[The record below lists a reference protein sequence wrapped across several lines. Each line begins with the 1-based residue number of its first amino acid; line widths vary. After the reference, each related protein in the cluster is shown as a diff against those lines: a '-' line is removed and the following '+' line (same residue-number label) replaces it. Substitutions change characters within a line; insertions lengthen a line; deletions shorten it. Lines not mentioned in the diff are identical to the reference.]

1 MSQTIGSYPVSL
13 LISETSPT
21 ILPADMKKSKDKAKS
36 KELEAEKSEVIEIVE
51 IREEDLNINS
61 RTLWLKAQSALEM
74 GHHAYAIKLCHA
86 VLQENPGF
94 IDARK
99 LARSCALAANAGKK
113 IKKSFFGGGGLAL
126 MKVASL
132 GKKDPVAGMM
142 AVEKELA
149 KSPFDDQA
157 NDILYDCA
165 MRLNML
171 NTAAYAL
178 ENVRN
183 NASANTMLL
192 HKLAEH
198 YLARDF
204 PDKAADVYA
213 DIVKRDSSDT
223 DAIKG
228 SKDATARASMKK
240 QNWEEA
246 KGFRDV
252 MKDSSAAAELEASNR
267 AAMTRDQ
274 IQGKLA
280 MLLERLATDNK
291 NLVLTKEAANLYE
304 QLEDWTNSYVYYAR
318 AYELS
323 SMDVALQSKANYMKA
338 KSSELELATVKRAA
352 DENPENPELR
362 AQYEAMLN
370 ERTSQ
375 QVSEAQA
382 RVERNP
388 TDPQLRYELGL
399 ALYNAGNFSDAIP
412 HLQQATRNPHI
423 RTRVLL
429 LLGKTFRAKGMHDI
443 AIKQLSDAL
452 ADLHGMDGTKKEVL
466 YEKGLVHLDM
476 NDKKAALDSFKQIYE
491 VDYGYRDVAKR
502 VEESYTM

>member
-1 MSQTIGSYPVSL
+1 
-13 LISETSPT
+13 
-21 ILPADMKKSKDKAKS
+21 MKKSKDKAKA
-36 KELEAEKSEVIEIVE
+36 KELEAENAEVVEVVE
-51 IREEDLNINS
+51 IKEEDLPPDS
-61 RTLWLKAQSALEM
+61 RALWLKAQSALEM

-86 VLQENPGF
+86 VLEQHPGF

-99 LARSCALAANAGKK
+99 LARSCAVTANAGKK
-113 IKKSFFGGGGLAL
+113 IKKSFFGGGSLAM
-126 MKVASL
+126 MKIASL

-142 AVEKELA
+142 AVEHELA
-149 KSPFDDQA
+149 KNPYDDTA
-157 NDILYDCA
+157 NDVLYDCA

-171 NTAAYAL
+171 DTAAYAL

-204 PDKAADVYA
+204 PDKAADVYS
-213 DIVKRDSSDT
+213 DIVKRDSTDT
-223 DAIKG
+223 DAVKG
-228 SKDATARASMKK
+228 AKDAVARASMKK

-252 MKDSSAAAELEASNR
+252 MKNTEEAAKLEASNR

-274 IQGKLA
+274 IQEKLGDLTA
-280 MLLERLATDNK
+280 RYAADENNLLLA
-291 NLVLTKEAANLYE
+291 KEIANLYE
-304 QLEDWTNSYVYYAR
+304 QLEDWTNSYAYYAR
-318 AYELS
+318 AFELS
-323 SMDVALQSKANYMKA
+323 SMDVALQSKADFMKSKA
-338 KSSELELATVKRAA
+338 SEVELADVKRAS
-352 DENPENPELR
+352 DENPQDAELR
-362 AQYEAMLN
+362 KKYETMLKA
-370 ERTSQ
+370 RTEQ
-375 QVSEAQA
+375 QVTEARA
-382 RVERNP
+382 AVERNP

-399 ALYNAGNFSDAIP
+399 ALYNSGNYSDAIP

-429 LLGKTFRAKGMHDI
+429 LLGKTFRSKGMHDLS
-443 AIKQLSDAL
+443 IKQLSDAL
-452 ADLHGMDGTKKEVL
+452 EDLHGMDSTKKEIL

-476 NDKKAALDSFKQIYE
+476 NDKQAALDSFKQIYE

-502 VEESYTM
+502 VEESYSM

>member
-1 MSQTIGSYPVSL
+1 
-13 LISETSPT
+13 
-21 ILPADMKKSKDKAKS
+21 MKKSKDKS
-36 KELEAEKSEVIEIVE
+36 KNNDLETGKLDFVEVVE
-51 IREEDLNINS
+51 IAEEKLTPDS

-86 VLQENPGF
+86 VLEQYPGF
-94 IDARK
+94 IDARR
-99 LARSCALAANAGKK
+99 LARSCAIAANGGKK
-113 IKKSFFGGGGLAL
+113 IKKSFFGGSGLAM

-149 KSPFDDQA
+149 KDPFDDTA
-157 NDILYDCA
+157 NDVLYDCA

-178 ENVRN
+178 ENVRS
-183 NASANTMLL
+183 NASANTTLL

-204 PDKAADVYA
+204 PDKAADVYS
-213 DIVKRDSSDT
+213 DIVKRDSTDT
-223 DAIKG
+223 DAVKG
-228 SKDATARASMKK
+228 AKDSIARASMKK
-240 QNWEEA
+240 QNWEDA

-252 MKDSSAAAELEASNR
+252 MKNTEEAAKLEASNR

-274 IQGKLA
+274 IQEKLR
-280 MLLERLATDNK
+280 LLTEKYAADENNLLLA
-291 NLVLTKEAANLYE
+291 KEIANLYE
-304 QLEDWTNSYVYYAR
+304 QLEDWASSYAYYAR
-318 AYELS
+318 AFELS
-323 SMDVALQSKANYMKA
+323 SMDVALQSKANFMRSKA
-338 KSSELELATVKRAA
+338 AEVELAEIKRAS
-352 DENPENPELR
+352 EESPEDVELR
-362 AQYEAMLN
+362 AKYETMLKS
-370 ERTSQ
+370 RTSE
-375 QVSEAQA
+375 QVTEA
-382 RVERNP
+382 RTSVERNP

-399 ALYNAGNFSDAIP
+399 ALYNAGNYSDAIP

-429 LLGKTFRAKGMHDI
+429 LLGKTFRSKGMHDLS
-443 AIKQLSDAL
+443 IKQLSDAL
-452 ADLHGMDGTKKEVL
+452 EDLHGMDGTKKEIL

-476 NDKKAALDSFKQIYE
+476 DDKPAALASFKQIYE

-502 VEESYTM
+502 VEESYSM

>member
-1 MSQTIGSYPVSL
+1 
-13 LISETSPT
+13 
-21 ILPADMKKSKDKAKS
+21 MKKRKDKSNNDKH
-36 KELEAEKSEVIEIVE
+36 KEENQELVEVVEIVE
-51 IREEDLNINS
+51 ENLPPDS
-61 RTLWLKAQSALEM
+61 RALWLKAQSALEM

-86 VLQENPGF
+86 VLEEHPGF

-99 LARSCALAANAGKK
+99 LARSCAIAANAGKK
-113 IKKSFFGGGGLAL
+113 IKKSFFGGGGLTI
-126 MKVASL
+126 MKIASL
-132 GKKDPVAGMM
+132 GKKDPIAGMM
-142 AVEKELA
+142 AVEQELS
-149 KSPFDDQA
+149 KNPFDDNA
-157 NDILYDCA
+157 HDVLYDCA

-213 DIVKRDSSDT
+213 DIVKRDSTDT
-223 DAIKG
+223 DAVKG
-228 SKDATARASMKK
+228 AKDAVARASMKK

-252 MKDSSAAAELEASNR
+252 MKNTEEAAKLEASNR

-274 IQGKLA
+274 IQEQLKILTERYASDQNNLLLA
-280 MLLERLATDNK
+280 
-291 NLVLTKEAANLYE
+291 KEIANLYE
-304 QLEDWTNSYVYYAR
+304 QLEDWSNSHAYYAR
-318 AYELS
+318 AFELS
-323 SMDVALQSKANYMKA
+323 SMDVALQSKADFMKSKA
-338 KSSELELATVKRAA
+338 AEVELAEIKRMC
-352 DENPENPELR
+352 DENPEDAELR
-362 AQYEAMLN
+362 TKYETMLKS
-370 ERTSQ
+370 RTEQ
-375 QVSEAQA
+375 QVAEARA
-382 RVERNP
+382 AVERNP

-399 ALYNAGNFSDAIP
+399 ALYNAGNYSDAIP

-429 LLGKTFRAKGMHDI
+429 LLGKTFRSKGMHDLS
-443 AIKQLSDAL
+443 IKQLSDAL
-452 ADLHGMDGTKKEVL
+452 EDLHGMDGTKKEIL

-476 NDKKAALDSFKQIYE
+476 DDKQAALDSFKQIYE

-502 VEESYTM
+502 VEESYSM

>member
-1 MSQTIGSYPVSL
+1 
-13 LISETSPT
+13 
-21 ILPADMKKSKDKAKS
+21 MKKRKDKS
-36 KELEAEKSEVIEIVE
+36 NNDEHKEENQELVEVVEIVE
-51 IREEDLNINS
+51 ENLPPDS
-61 RTLWLKAQSALEM
+61 RALWLKAQSALEM

-86 VLQENPGF
+86 VLEEHPGF

-99 LARSCALAANAGKK
+99 LARSCAIAANAGKK
-113 IKKSFFGGGGLAL
+113 IKKSFFGGGGLTI
-126 MKVASL
+126 MKIASL
-132 GKKDPVAGMM
+132 GKKDPIAGMM
-142 AVEKELA
+142 AVEQELS
-149 KSPFDDQA
+149 KNPFDDNA
-157 NDILYDCA
+157 HDVLYDCA

-213 DIVKRDSSDT
+213 DIVKRDSTDT
-223 DAIKG
+223 DAVKAA
-228 SKDATARASMKK
+228 KDAVARASMKK

-252 MKDSSAAAELEASNR
+252 MKNTEEAAKLEASNR

-274 IQGKLA
+274 IQEQLKILTEGYASDQNNLLLA
-280 MLLERLATDNK
+280 
-291 NLVLTKEAANLYE
+291 KEIANLYE
-304 QLEDWTNSYVYYAR
+304 QLEDWSNSHAYYAR
-318 AYELS
+318 AFELS
-323 SMDVALQSKANYMKA
+323 SMDVALQSKADFMKSKA
-338 KSSELELATVKRAA
+338 AEVELGEIKRMS
-352 DENPENPELR
+352 DENPEDAELR
-362 AQYEAMLN
+362 TKYETMLKS
-370 ERTSQ
+370 RTEQ
-375 QVSEAQA
+375 QVAEARA
-382 RVERNP
+382 AVERNP

-399 ALYNAGNFSDAIP
+399 ALYSAGNYSDAIP

-429 LLGKTFRAKGMHDI
+429 LLGKTFRSKGMHDLS
-443 AIKQLSDAL
+443 IKQLSDAL
-452 ADLHGMDGTKKEVL
+452 EDLHGMDGTKKEIL

-476 NDKKAALDSFKQIYE
+476 DDKQAALDSFKQIYE

-502 VEESYTM
+502 VEESYSM